1 MRVRALVLVLFL
13 SLITLLVTVASAQ
26 STVHIAQSLGHNSL
40 NPAEASGLSDASVV
54 RTMFEGLVG
63 FDENFELVPELATS
77 WTVNDD
83 ATVLDFTLREGVTF
97 HDGTPFNAEA
107 VKAYY
112 EWVLDPDSQ
121 SARGRGVL
129 ANIDTIEVMSPFEVR
144 ITLKEPS
151 GAMLYNL
158 ALSNSRIASPASLE
172 QYPGELGRHPV
183 GTGPFKFVS
192 WQESENVVVEAYE
205 GYWGEPARVER
216 LEFLIVPN
224 AATRVALLQSGE
236 AQFIE
241 DLPPQLIEPISAAP
255 NLEVLSNKTTF
266 LRILELNTQHPPF
279 DDVRVRQA
287 MNYAVDKE
295 QLVNVVFRGYATVM
309 TSPLPELVFGQA
321 PQTPYEFDPERAR
334 QLLTEAGYPDG
345 FSMKVLTFTGE
356 EYSTAGQVLQ
366 QMFANVGIEMELD
379 AAERGALVEQI
390 FKPVEENITEAAL
403 VGASAGTGDADRALT
418 VSFARESWPPTSNNW
433 SFYENPEVEA
443 LIKAGRETGDP
454 ELRAEAYAQA
464 QAIIWNDAPW
474 VFLYSPDSVAGK
486 VEGLEGVYYAADKT
500 VDARRATLE

>member
-1 MRVRALVLVLFL
+1 MKKARAFVLIILL
-13 SLITLLVTVASAQ
+13 SLVAFGGAQ
-26 STVHIAQSLGHNSL
+26 GTVHIAQSLGHNSL

-54 RTMFEGLVG
+54 RTLFEGLVG

-77 WTVNDD
+77 WEVNDD

-107 VKAYY
+107 VKTYY
-112 EWVLDPDSQ
+112 EWVLNPDSK

-129 ANIDTIEVMSPFEVR
+129 ADIDTIEVVAPYEVR
-144 ITLKEPS
+144 INLKAPN

-183 GTGPFKFVS
+183 GTGPFQFVS
-192 WQESENVVVEAYE
+192 WQESENVVVEAYP
-205 GYWGEPARVER
+205 GYWGETAKVDR

-241 DLPPQLIEPISAAP
+241 DLPPQLIEPITAAP
-255 NLEVLSNKTTF
+255 NLEVLSGKTTF

-287 MNYAVDKE
+287 LNYAIDKE

-309 TSPLPELVFGQA
+309 TSPIPELVFGQA
-321 PQTPYEFDPERAR
+321 AQEPYAFDPERAR
-334 QLLTEAGYPDG
+334 QLLAEAGYPDG
-345 FSMKVLTFTGE
+345 FSVKVLTFTGE

-366 QMFANVGIEMELD
+366 QMFANVGVKMELD
-379 AAERGALVEQI
+379 SAERGALVEQI
-390 FKPVEENITEAAL
+390 FKPVEENVTEAAL

-443 LIKAGRETGDP
+443 LIKAGRETSDP
-454 ELRAEAYAQA
+454 DARTTAYAQA
-464 QAIIWNDAPW
+464 QAIIWKDAPW

-486 VEGLEGVYYAADKT
+486 ADTLDGVYYVADKT
-500 VDARRATLE
+500 VDARKAELK